1 MQSGGWGTIV
11 EQRGAWASMQ
21 VQRGIRKSLPAGARY
36 CVTIFLDPLVEVSK
50 QMRDFPL
57 RPGETWAPCTDRAHQ
72 VYLCM
77 GQPLM
82 MPQQAAWL
90 LERDVEWEYL

>member
-1 MQSGGWGTIV
+1 
-11 EQRGAWASMQ
+11 MQ
-21 VQRGIRKSLPAGARY
+21 VQRGTRKPLPAGARY
-36 CVTIFLDPLVEVSK
+36 CVAIVLDPLVEVGM
-50 QMRDFPL
+50 QLRDFPL
-57 RPGETWAPCTDRAHQ
+57 RPGETWVPCTEQAHR

-82 MPQQAAWL
+82 APQQAAWL